1 MNVQKSRK
9 TDFLYILIAVAMA
22 AGAAILIGFPDPD
35 IGLFAA
41 LGFMGIALMMAIYV
55 TPSLGADVLIIA
67 IFTNISDELT
77 NRGFPSII
85 KPLVGVVALAIFV
98 KYFQAGRGATAGSG
112 KTARVEFFLFLLF
125 AATAASFVVADN
137 KDRAMT
143 AILDVG
149 KDIVIL
155 YCILYALRSPQV
167 WKRSVWVVVA
177 VTTFLCALGAYQY
190 FTGRFDS
197 DLFGM
202 ASVKFDSVVEG
213 SNTRLGGPINAPN
226 MWGQTVVA
234 VMAIAAFRL
243 FHERS
248 KVTKLVV
255 AGLLGLMLLE
265 ALNTYSRGAYLALGV
280 VALLIMF
287 VFEKRINR
295 LAALTVVGLFLLSI
309 PFWPS
314 TYAER
319 LGSLSILTSSSNN
332 EYAVYQDSSLRG
344 RSSEMLAG
352 IEMFKANPII
362 GVGAGNYRNNYQSYS
377 QLLGIELRAEE
388 RDAHSL
394 YLQILAET
402 GVFGFIAFAGVIGAL
417 FIALGKARQAADADL
432 RLHDWLPWLNAMQV
446 SLIAYLVAATF
457 LHGAYIRYFWIL
469 VALTLAAIQI
479 TYDLLE
485 ERQQKPLIGNRL
497 GARD

>member
-1 MNVQKSRK
+1 MDVQKSRK
-9 TDFLYILIAVAMA
+9 SEFIYLLIAVAIA
-22 AGAAILIGFPDPD
+22 AGVAILIGLPDPD

-41 LGFMGIALMMAIYV
+41 LGLMGIALMMAIYI

-77 NRGFPSII
+77 NRGYPSII

-98 KYFQAGRGATAGSG
+98 KYFQSGRGATAGSD
-112 KTARVEFFLFLLF
+112 KTSRVEFFLFLLF
-125 AATAASFVVADN
+125 VVTTISFLVADD
-137 KDRAMT
+137 KDRAMN
-143 AILDVG
+143 AILDLG

-155 YCILYALRSPQV
+155 YCIVYALRSPQV
-167 WKRSVWVVVA
+167 WKRSAWVLIG
-177 VTTFLCALGAYQY
+177 VTAFLCILGAYQY
-190 FTGRFDS
+190 FTGRFDN

-213 SNTRLGGPINAPN
+213 SSTRLAGPINAPN

-234 VMAIAAFRL
+234 VIAILMFRL
-243 FHERS
+243 FHEPRQT
-248 KVTKLVV
+248 VKLLTV
-255 AGLLGLMLLE
+255 GMLGFMLLE
-265 ALNTYSRGAYLALGV
+265 TLNTYSRGAYLALGV
-280 VALLIMF
+280 AVLLMMF

-295 LAALTVVGLFLLSI
+295 MMALSAVGLFVLSI

-319 LGSLSILTSSSNN
+319 LGSLSILTSSASN
-332 EYAVYQDSSLRG
+332 EYAVYEDSSLRG
-344 RSSEMLAG
+344 RSSEMLTGLA
-352 IEMFKANPII
+352 MFEAHPII
-362 GVGAGNYRNNYQSYS
+362 GVGAGNYRNNYQSFS
-377 QLLGIELRAEE
+377 QLIGIEVRSEE

-402 GVFGFIAFAGVIGAL
+402 GVLGFIAFAGAMASL
-417 FIALGKARQAADADL
+417 FIALGKARTLASADL

-446 SLIAYLVAATF
+446 SLISYLVAATF

-469 VALTLAAIQI
+469 VALTVAAIQI

-485 ERQQKPLIGNRL
+485 ERPQKPLIGNRF
-497 GARD
+497 

>member
-1 MNVQKSRK
+1 MNIQKSNK
-9 TDFLYILIAVAMA
+9 SDFLYFFIAIAMA
-22 AGAAILIGFPDPD
+22 AGVAILIGFPDPD

-77 NRGFPSII
+77 NRGYPSII

-98 KYFQAGRGATAGSG
+98 KYFQAGRNASAGG
-112 KTARVEFFLFLLF
+112 DKTARVEFFLFMLF
-125 AATAASFVVADN
+125 AVTAASFMVADN

-143 AILDVG
+143 AIFDVG
-149 KDIVIL
+149 KDIVII
-155 YCILYALRSPQV
+155 YCILYALRTPQV
-167 WKRSVWVVVA
+167 WKRSVWVVVG
-177 VTTFLCALGAYQY
+177 VTTFLCVLGAYQY
-190 FTGRFDS
+190 FTGRFDN

-202 ASVKFDSVVEG
+202 ASIKFDSVVEG
-213 SNTRLGGPINAPN
+213 SSTRLGGPINAPN

-248 KVTKLVV
+248 KIVKLMV
-255 AGLLGLMLLE
+255 AAALGFMMLE
-265 ALNTYSRGAYLALGV
+265 TLNTYSRGAYLALGV

-295 LAALTVVGLFLLSI
+295 LGALMAVGLFLLSI
-309 PFWPS
+309 PFLPA
-314 TYAER
+314 TYRER
-319 LGSLSILTSSSNN
+319 LGSLSILTSSTSNQ
-332 EYAVYQDSSLRG
+332 YAVYQDSSLRG
-344 RSSEMLAG
+344 RSSEMLTG

-362 GVGAGNYRNNYQSYS
+362 GVGAGNYKNNYQSYS
-377 QLLGIELRAEE
+377 QLLGIELRSEE

-402 GVFGFIAFAGVIGAL
+402 GVFGFIAFAGAIGSL
-417 FIALGKARQAADADL
+417 FIALGKARLAAAADL

-469 VALTLAAIQI
+469 VALTVTAIQI

-485 ERQQKPLIGNRL
+485 ERPKKSLVGNRF
-497 GARD
+497 

>member
-1 MNVQKSRK
+1 MNAQETPKS
-9 TDFLYILIAVAMA
+9 DFLYFVIAMAIA

-35 IGLFAA
+35 IGLLVA
-41 LGFMGIALMMAIYV
+41 LGLMGMALMVAIYIK
-55 TPSLGADVLIIA
+55 PSLGADVLIIA

-77 NRGFPSII
+77 NRGYPSII
-85 KPLVGVVALAIFV
+85 KPLVGIVALAIFI
-98 KYFQAGRGATAGSG
+98 KYFQAGRNDSAGAG

-125 AATAASFVVADN
+125 AATAVSFLVADN

-143 AILDVG
+143 AILDLG
-149 KDIVIL
+149 KDIVII
-155 YCILYALRSPQV
+155 YCIAYALRSSAV
-167 WKRSVWVVVA
+167 WKRSVWTVVA

-190 FTGRFDS
+190 FTGRFDN

-213 SNTRLGGPINAPN
+213 SSTRLGGPINAPN

-234 VMAIAAFRL
+234 IMAIVIFRL

-248 KVTKLVV
+248 RSVKLIV
-255 AGLLGLMLLE
+255 AGILGLMLLE
-265 ALNTYSRGAYLALGV
+265 TLNTYSRGAYLALGI
-280 VALLIMF
+280 AILLIMF
-287 VFEKRINR
+287 VFEKKINR
-295 LAALTVVGLFLLSI
+295 LAALTAVGLFLLSI

-319 LGSLSILTSSSNN
+319 LGSLSIITDSASND
-332 EYAVYQDSSLRG
+332 YALYQDSSLRG
-344 RSSEMLAG
+344 RSSEMLTG

-362 GVGAGNYRNNYQSYS
+362 GIGVGNYKNNYQTYS
-377 QLLGIELRAEE
+377 QLLGIELRSEE

-402 GVFGFIAFAGVIGAL
+402 GIFGFVAFAGAVISL
-417 FIALGKARQAADADL
+417 LIALGRARQAASNDPGL
-432 RLHDWLPWLNAMQV
+432 QHWLSWLNGMQV
-446 SLIAYLVAATF
+446 SLIAYLIAATF

-469 VALTLAAIQI
+469 VALTIAAIQI

-485 ERQQKPLIGNRL
+485 DRQQKTLVGNRL
-497 GARD
+497 

>member
-1 MNVQKSRK
+1 MDIQKSRK
-9 TDFLYILIAVAMA
+9 SDFIYLLIALAMA

-41 LGFMGIALMMAIYV
+41 LGFMGVALMLAIYV
-55 TPSLGADVLIIA
+55 TPSLGAEVLIIA
-67 IFTNISDELT
+67 VFTNISDELT
-77 NRGFPSII
+77 NRGYPSII
-85 KPLVGVVALAIFV
+85 KPLVGVVALAVFV
-98 KYFQAGRGATAGSG
+98 KYFQAGRGASAGSG
-112 KTARVEFFLFLLF
+112 KAARVEFFLFLLF
-125 AATAASFVVADN
+125 AVTAASFLAADN

-143 AILDVG
+143 AIIDLA
-149 KDIVIL
+149 KDIVII
-155 YCILYALRSPQV
+155 YCILYALRTPEA
-167 WKRSVWVVVA
+167 WKRSVWVVIG
-177 VTTFLCALGAYQY
+177 VTTFLCILGAYQY
-190 FTGRFDS
+190 FTGRFDN

-213 SNTRLGGPINAPN
+213 SSTRLGGPINAPN

-234 VMAIAAFRL
+234 VMALAAFRL
-243 FHERS
+243 FHEP
-248 KVTKLVV
+248 KKIVKLLIV
-255 AGLLGLMLLE
+255 GLLGFMMLE
-265 ALNTYSRGAYLALGV
+265 TLNTYSRGAYLALGI

-295 LAALTVVGLFLLSI
+295 LAALTAVGLFLLSI

-319 LGSLSILTSSSNN
+319 LGSLSILSSGND
-332 EYAVYQDSSLRG
+332 YAVYQDSSLRG
-344 RSSEMLAG
+344 RSSEMLTG
-352 IEMFKANPII
+352 IEMFKTNPVI
-362 GVGAGNYRNNYQSYS
+362 GVGAGNYKNNYQSYS
-377 QLLGIELRAEE
+377 QQLGIELRSEE

-402 GVFGFIAFAGVIGAL
+402 GILGFIAFAGAIGSL
-417 FIALGKARQAADADL
+417 FIALGKARQLADADL
-432 RLHDWLPWLNAMQV
+432 RLHNWLPWLNAMQV

-469 VALTLAAIQI
+469 VALTVSAIQI

-497 GARD
+497 